1 MKPSQRGDVLWT
13 AKGKSSVGSVSRLWD
28 VSWNYLQNNREIQS
42 LEKAVE
48 MTNSPDTNSPGNSQ
62 PGDTAQD
69 PRLDFYFFLIILH
82 NI

>member
-1 MKPSQRGDVLWT
+1 M
-13 AKGKSSVGSVSRLWD
+13 
-28 VSWNYLQNNREIQS
+28 SWNYLQNNREIQS

-69 PRLDFYFFLIILH
+69 PRLDFFFFLIILH

>member
-48 MTNSPDTNSPGNSQ
+48 MTNSPDTHLGIPNEVILPKI
-62 PGDTAQD
+62 QD
-69 PRLDFYFFLIILH
+69 WIFFF
-82 NI
+82 